1 MDVYNQ
7 HFSKNDKNAT
17 DIFHDPFYTN
27 KDIVDAFSR
36 YVATIVKRY
45 ANEPTVLGT
54 PLSIICCRGHSNVI
68 SRLGTCQRPTLF
80 LRSCCVEG
88 LHTADYY

>member
-1 MDVYNQ
+1 MDLYNQ
-7 HFSKNDKNAT
+7 HFRKKDKKAT
-17 DIFHDPFYTN
+17 NITHDQFYTD

-45 ANEPTVLGT
+45 ANEPTVLGI
-54 PLSIICCRGHSNVI
+54 PLSVISCDSNIDLI

-80 LRSCCVEG
+80 LRSFCVEG
-88 LHTADYY
+88 LHTSDYY